1 MLLITWAV
9 HLWLL
14 HCVKWPHGKISSVY
28 AALWDYSGGVPLL
41 VVVVVILY
49 ISYALNHITGGAKEV
64 SAWILKGL
72 QATSLRISEILEDHS
87 WHGCMVPSW
96 GRDMR
101 LLNCIVL
108 IPQAVV
114 VLLITK
120 LAALIYHLV
129 LLFKFSLSIWLVL
142 RKLLLLILS
151 LRLHLKVMTAHLGCW
166 VASGVTLL
174 ICPLDLHSRF
184 NIFSLGRL
192 ERLLSRR
199 SRPFRY
205 IL

>member
-1 MLLITWAV
+1 
-9 HLWLL
+9 
-14 HCVKWPHGKISSVY
+14 
-28 AALWDYSGGVPLL
+28 
-41 VVVVVILY
+41 
-49 ISYALNHITGGAKEV
+49 
-64 SAWILKGL
+64 
-72 QATSLRISEILEDHS
+72 
-87 WHGCMVPSW
+87 MVPSW

-120 LAALIYHLV
+120 LAALIYHLF

-151 LRLHLKVMTAHLGCW
+151 LRLHLKVMTAHLGFW
-166 VASGVTLL
+166 VTSGVTLL
-174 ICPLDLHSRF
+174 ICPLDLHPRF

-199 SRPFRY
+199 SRPFRD
-205 IL
+205 ILQASLIIRWSELGLGYTQTLLQERWGLGPACLEVFDLSLRKCLFAPTFSLQLHRCSSSFNLLFYLFIV